1 MSETMKLQVLF
12 FSVLCP
18 LVGGDCVEVELVEG
32 ATVGDLLDVLYDRFP
47 GLRPWDGRVRVA
59 ANLDYVDR
67 DHVLSADEEV
77 AVMPP
82 VQGG

>member
-1 MSETMKLQVLF
+1 MKLQVLF

-18 LVGGDCVEVELVEG
+18 LVGGDCVEVELPRG
-32 ATVGDLLDVLYDRFP
+32 STVRDLLEALYERFP
-47 GLRPWDGRVRVA
+47 GLREWDGRIRVA
-59 ANLDYVDR
+59 ADLDYVDEC
-67 DHVLSADEEV
+67 HVLSASEEV